1 MGRVELRGVNQKEEF
16 VRRVKEAAGSN
27 FHACLR
33 KCCDFCGLQNKLVGF
48 MVDFGL
54 SYLFVNV

>member
-33 KCCDFCGLQNKLVGF
+33 KCCDFCGL
-48 MVDFGL
+48 
-54 SYLFVNV
+54 